1 MNCLQDQLDYL
12 RDMKIDAKTINS
24 KITAAERQEVLFD
37 LKSVNP
43 ATRLLY
49 VTPEQ
54 AKTDTFKVQII
65 FCFVS
70 KEISNLI
77 FIGSSSEIVQKR

>member
-1 MNCLQDQLDYL
+1 
-12 RDMKIDAKTINS
+12 MKIDARTINS
-24 KITAAERQEVLFD
+24 KMTAAERQEVLLD

-54 AKTDTFKVQII
+54 AKTDTFKVI
-65 FCFVS
+65 
-70 KEISNLI
+70 NLAH
-77 FIGSSSEIVQKR
+77 FAFMQLLD